1 MIKIILAASVIFSCL
16 SMSAVAAS
24 DPVRIYVMRPQLP
37 GVQPGVLPR
46 TAFEIVAPTPQN
58 PGASDGNP
66 AAGYAF
72 KSKGWDMST
81 ATIKSSTLKVRQGF
95 ESPEL
100 LEITLPSVMRN
111 AVCVIDQDD
120 KGREVQGLYY
130 GNNRGGI
137 VIRAESPGTYASLV
151 VCSGPGGPD
160 GSYFWHEER
169 LLINV
174 PN

>member
-1 MIKIILAASVIFSCL
+1 
-16 SMSAVAAS
+16 
-24 DPVRIYVMRPQLP
+24 
-37 GVQPGVLPR
+37 
-46 TAFEIVAPTPQN
+46 
-58 PGASDGNP
+58 
-66 AAGYAF
+66 
-72 KSKGWDMST
+72 MST